1 MKYVKELMPSK
12 RRSIMQYVQ
21 QGGGALIAAVAVAFA
36 LSAAPTFP
44 QGIPDPNAAPNPYRL
59 DEGWAKLPPGRKWGA
74 TFGMSVDRNDGRSMW
89 AFDRCEQQTLCAD
102 SHLAPIF
109 HFDPTGK
116 VIANFG
122 ADIFAA
128 PHGLFADQS
137 GNVWVTDF
145 QIRKGKGY
153 TVKKFSPDGK
163 LLMTLGKEGVA
174 GDNDSQD
181 LFNAPSNV
189 VIAPDDSI
197 FVGDGHGMIDG
208 KPSNARIVHFS
219 KDGKFIKA
227 WGHRGTG
234 PGEFETPH
242 MLAMDSQGR
251 LFVAD
256 RGNSRIQ
263 IFDQDGRYLTE
274 WKQFGRPSG
283 VYIDKNDNMYVSD
296 STSTEKTN
304 PGFGQGVRI
313 GSAKDGRVTAYIP
326 ETKELSALEGVAAD
340 DAGNIYGGYT
350 NTLNFTKGGPSEVNF
365 RRWVKKSPGL

>member
-1 MKYVKELMPSK
+1 MRYVG
-12 RRSIMQYVQ
+12 QA
-21 QGGGALIAAVAVAFA
+21 GGALIAAIVAAFVV
-36 LSAAPTFP
+36 SATPSYAQVT
-44 QGIPDPNAAPNPYRL
+44 PDPNAAPNPYRL
-59 DEGWAKLPPGRKWGA
+59 DEGWAKLPPGRNWGA
-74 TFGMSVDRNDGRSMW
+74 TFGVAVDRSDGRSMW
-89 AFDRCEQQTLCAD
+89 AFDRCEQQTLCGD

-122 ADIFAA
+122 ADMFAA
-128 PHGLFADQS
+128 PHGLYVDKDE
-137 GNVWVTDF
+137 NVWTTDF
-145 QIRKGKGY
+145 QLKNGKGY
-153 TVKKFSPDGK
+153 AVRKFSPDGK
-163 LLMTLGKEGVA
+163 VLMTLGKDGVA
-174 GDNDSQD
+174 GNNESQD

-189 VIAPDDSI
+189 LIAPNGDI
-197 FVGDGHGMIDG
+197 FVGDGHGIINNQ
-208 KPSNARIVHFS
+208 PTNARMVKFT

-242 MLAMDSQGR
+242 MLAMDSLGR

-283 VYIDKNDNMYVSD
+283 VYIDKNDNMYVAD

-304 PGFGQGVRI
+304 PGFGQGIRI

-326 ETKELSALEGVAAD
+326 ETKELGALEGVAAD

-350 NTLNFTKGGPSEVNF
+350 NTLNFTKGGPAEVNF
-365 RRWVKKSPGL
+365 RRWVKKAPGL